1 METVDL
7 EDLGLELLLIAA
19 LHDEAERLASELPE
33 PATPAKRCRG
43 SRRQGL

>member
-19 LHDEAERLASELPE
+19 LHAEAERLVPRLPE
-33 PATPAKRCRG
+33 PSGGAFEWNPTLRP
-43 SRRQGL
+43 S